1 MGPSDQPARL
11 KIAVLIKRFVKTG
24 GAERYAMEVVRRLA
38 WKHDVHVFAH
48 EWIYDGAE
56 PIVFHKVP
64 RLCVKPAWA
73 NQLLFSYLTH
83 RAVGREFDIVHS
95 FEKVAHC
102 DVMTVQSPC
111 FGRPSVEGQGLWKTI
126 AGGIGLVL
134 SPRRLAWR
142 WLESRQFS
150 ERGARVVIAV
160 SEQVKRN
167 VQTHYQLPDRRFS
180 LAYTGVELP
189 RVEVEPDRQRDA
201 GLRAE
206 FGIAQNDL
214 VVLFVGTEFKRK
226 GLDALLHGLALLP
239 RSRVTLLVAGGGGG
253 RLEHYKALADRLQ
266 LGREV
271 KFLGLV
277 SDVERLYPL
286 ADVFILP
293 TLADPCPLSPLEAM
307 AAGVATVMSSS
318 EFNGSAELITKGEA
332 LILTDPNDPHEI
344 ASNLTALMDGHA
356 RASLAE
362 KGRQLVRQL
371 TWDKT
376 AEETLSVYRDVI
388 RMRMAC
394 REATR

>member
-1 MGPSDQPARL
+1 MVHGEPSSRL

-38 WKHDVHVFAH
+38 WNHDVHVFAH
-48 EWIYDGAE
+48 EWSYEGPE
-56 PIVFHKVP
+56 PITFHKIP

-73 NQLLFSYLTH
+73 NQLLFSYLTQ
-83 RAVGREFDIVHS
+83 RAVGQDFDIVHS
-95 FEKVAHC
+95 FEKVTHC

-111 FGRPSVEGQGLWKTI
+111 FGNPSGGGQSLWKRI
-126 AGGIGLVL
+126 SSWIGLML

-150 ERGARVVIAV
+150 EHGAQVVIAV

-167 VQTHYQLPDRRFS
+167 VQAHYLLPDQRFR

-189 RVEVEPDRQRDA
+189 GASAETHQQA
-201 GLRAE
+201 HASLRAQLE
-206 FGIAQNDL
+206 IAHSDL

-226 GLDALLHGLALLP
+226 GLDALLQGLALLP
-239 RSRVTLLVAGGGGG
+239 RSRFTLLVAGGGGG
-253 RLEHYKALADRLQ
+253 RLDQYKALVDKLQ

-277 SDVERLYPL
+277 SDVERLYPI
-286 ADVFILP
+286 ADVFMLP

-318 EFNGSAELITKGEA
+318 EFNGSAELVRNGEA
-332 LILTDPNDPHEI
+332 LILSDPTNPQEI
-344 ASNLTALMDGHA
+344 AAILMTLMDGQT
-356 RASLAE
+356 RAALAE
-362 KGRQLVRQL
+362 KGRQLVRQI
-371 TWDKT
+371 TWEKT
-376 AEETLSVYRDVI
+376 TADTLSAYNDVI
-388 RMRMAC
+388 RTR
-394 REATR
+394 ATCLKAIS

>member
-1 MGPSDQPARL
+1 MVHGEPSSRL

-38 WKHDVHVFAH
+38 WNHDVHVFAH
-48 EWIYDGAE
+48 EWSYEGPE
-56 PIVFHKVP
+56 PITFHKIP

-73 NQLLFSYLTH
+73 NQLLFSYLTQ
-83 RAVGREFDIVHS
+83 RAVGQEFDIIHS
-95 FEKVAHC
+95 FEKVTHC

-111 FGRPSVEGQGLWKTI
+111 FGNPSGGGQSLWKRI
-126 AGGIGLVL
+126 SSWIGLML

-150 ERGARVVIAV
+150 ERGAQVVIAV

-167 VQTHYQLPDRRFS
+167 VQAHYLLPDQRFR

-189 RVEVEPDRQRDA
+189 GASAETHQQA
-201 GLRAE
+201 HASLRAQLE
-206 FGIAQNDL
+206 IAHSDL

-226 GLDALLHGLALLP
+226 GLDALLQGLALLP
-239 RSRVTLLVAGGGGG
+239 RSRFTLLVAGGGGG
-253 RLEHYKALADRLQ
+253 RLDQYKALVDKLQ

-277 SDVERLYPL
+277 SDVERLYPI
-286 ADVFILP
+286 ADVFMLP

-318 EFNGSAELITKGEA
+318 EFNGSAELVRNGEA
-332 LILTDPNDPHEI
+332 LILSDPTNPQEI
-344 ASNLTALMDGHA
+344 AAILMTLMDGQT
-356 RASLAE
+356 RAALAE
-362 KGRQLVRQL
+362 KGRQLVRQI
-371 TWDKT
+371 TWEKT
-376 AEETLSVYRDVI
+376 TADTLSAYNDVI
-388 RMRMAC
+388 RTR
-394 REATR
+394 ATCLKAIS

>member
-1 MGPSDQPARL
+1 M
-11 KIAVLIKRFVKTG
+11 
-24 GAERYAMEVVRRLA
+24 
-38 WKHDVHVFAH
+38 
-48 EWIYDGAE
+48 
-56 PIVFHKVP
+56 
-64 RLCVKPAWA
+64 
-73 NQLLFSYLTH
+73 
-83 RAVGREFDIVHS
+83 
-95 FEKVAHC
+95 
-102 DVMTVQSPC
+102 
-111 FGRPSVEGQGLWKTI
+111 
-126 AGGIGLVL
+126 
-134 SPRRLAWR
+134 
-142 WLESRQFS
+142 
-150 ERGARVVIAV
+150 
-160 SEQVKRN
+160 
-167 VQTHYQLPDRRFS
+167 
-180 LAYTGVELP
+180 
-189 RVEVEPDRQRDA
+189 
-201 GLRAE
+201 
-206 FGIAQNDL
+206 
-214 VVLFVGTEFKRK
+214 
-226 GLDALLHGLALLP
+226 HGLALLP

-332 LILTDPNDPHEI
+332 LILTDPNDPKEI
-344 ASNLTALMDGHA
+344 ASTLTALMDGHA

>member
-1 MGPSDQPARL
+1 MKKAPNVKLSLRKLLVAMLAVGPVAFLPAPLLATLPSAGSITVSSGSASLAVAGPQATITSTDR
-11 KIAVLIKRFVKTG
+11 AVLN
-24 GAERYAMEVVRRLA
+24 
-38 WKHDVHVFAH
+38 W
-48 EWIYDGAE
+48 
-56 PIVFHKVP
+56 
-64 RLCVKPAWA
+64 
-73 NQLLFSYLTH
+73 
-83 RAVGREFDIVHS
+83 
-95 FEKVAHC
+95 
-102 DVMTVQSPC
+102 
-111 FGRPSVEGQGLWKTI
+111 
-126 AGGIGLVL
+126 
-134 SPRRLAWR
+134 
-142 WLESRQFS
+142 
-150 ERGARVVIAV
+150 
-160 SEQVKRN
+160 
-167 VQTHYQLPDRRFS
+167 
-180 LAYTGVELP
+180 
-189 RVEVEPDRQRDA
+189 
-201 GLRAE
+201 
-206 FGIAQNDL
+206 
-214 VVLFVGTEFKRK
+214 GT
-226 GLDALLHGLALLP
+226 
-239 RSRVTLLVAGGGGG
+239 VAGGGGG

-332 LILTDPNDPHEI
+332 LILTDPNDPKEI
-344 ASNLTALMDGHA
+344 ASTLTALMDGHA

>member
-1 MGPSDQPARL
+1 MAQAGPGARL

-38 WKHDVHVFAH
+38 WNHDVHVFAH
-48 EWIYDGAE
+48 EWAYEGTE

-95 FEKVAHC
+95 FEKVTHG

-111 FGRPSVEGQGLWKTI
+111 FGRSSGEGQRFWKKVLS
-126 AGGIGLVL
+126 GIGLML

-150 ERGARVVIAV
+150 ERGAQVVIAV

-167 VQTHYQLPDRRFS
+167 VQTHYQLPDRRFC
-180 LAYTGVELP
+180 LAYTGVEPP
-189 RVEVEPDRQRDA
+189 RVEAGPDRQAHA
-201 GLRAE
+201 GLRAQ
-206 FGIAQNDL
+206 FGIAQDDL

-253 RLEHYKALADRLQ
+253 RLEHYQALADTLQ
-266 LGREV
+266 LSREV
-271 KFLGLV
+271 RFLGLV
-277 SDVERLYPL
+277 SDVERLYPI

-318 EFNGSAELITKGEA
+318 EFNGSAELITQGEA
-332 LILTDPNDPHEI
+332 LILSDPNDPQEI
-344 ASNLTALMDGHA
+344 ASTLTALMDGQS

-376 AEETLSVYRDVI
+376 AADTLSAYRDAI
-388 RMRMAC
+388 RMRAAC
-394 REATR
+394 REAIR